1 MCAADERVSVES
13 AGLGRC
19 MTVGQD
25 ENEDLLSE
33 SRGGVKRENWLGEI
47 SGGGRAGALSRHPSG
62 SPSPG
67 SPWACASPWLRAL
80 G

>member
-1 MCAADERVSVES
+1 MES

-33 SRGGVKRENWLGEI
+33 SRGGVERENWLGEI